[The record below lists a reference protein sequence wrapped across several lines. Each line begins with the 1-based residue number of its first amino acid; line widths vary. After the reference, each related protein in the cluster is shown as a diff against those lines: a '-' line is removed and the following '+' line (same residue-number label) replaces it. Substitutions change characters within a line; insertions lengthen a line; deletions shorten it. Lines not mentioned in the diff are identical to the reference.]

1 MFVNKYQSSKSLMGS
16 FYDVNSSSI
25 SMKSLQNIEEQ
36 EIKELQELN
45 AELNKH
51 CNGLEEQL

>member
-1 MFVNKYQSSKSLMGS
+1 MGS